1 MQRTVTEAT
10 YAGAL
15 LAVAGTLAWITGRPL
30 VFPSLGPSAYLLA
43 ADPGSTTDRE
53 LLGGHAVGV
62 LAGLASYHSL
72 AAGSG
77 IFGGF
82 AAGGT
87 VAAHLI
93 ASAVASVVLTTAGMA
108 LTDTR
113 HAPACATTLI
123 VSLGLL
129 PTLADA
135 LVIAV
140 GVSGL
145 YAASVVADRFG
156 LSPSER

>member
-1 MQRTVTEAT
+1 MKRTLAEAT

-15 LAVAGTLAWITGRPL
+15 LAAAGALAWATGRPL

-43 ADPGSTTDRE
+43 TAPERTSDRE
-53 LLGGHAVGV
+53 LLGGHAIGV
-62 LAGLASYHSL
+62 LAGLVSYHAL
-72 AAGSG
+72 AAGNGILVGFDPGGAVGAHVVASG
-77 IFGGF
+77 
-82 AAGGT
+82 
-87 VAAHLI
+87 V
-93 ASAVASVVLTTAGMA
+93 VSVVLTTAGMA
-108 LTDTR
+108 LTDAR

-129 PTLADA
+129 PTLGDA

-145 YAASVVADRFG
+145 YAASVVA
-156 LSPSER
+156 ERLGFAGRPR